1 MTNFFRFQEYKALFY
16 RVLLAYF
23 FYFLARLFF
32 FIYNQDLLQVDSVFE
47 FLKLS
52 YYGLA
57 FDTTAILY
65 VNGLFIILS
74 VLPLK
79 INSNVGFQR
88 LLFFIYFI
96 FNMLAYA
103 TNFIDFIYYKHT
115 YTRTT
120 TAIFDVLE
128 NETNKSDIFLQ
139 FFLDFWHVLIL
150 FLFLSVFWIF
160 LYKSVKVIPKLL
172 KFNFKYFALSI
183 VNFLIIATFAIG
195 GIRGDF
201 KKSTRPLNL
210 IDANRYVTNI
220 VHADI
225 VLNTPFTIIR
235 TIGRKGFKKQNFVS
249 QQTIDSLYVPIKKY
263 NNNKPNKQN
272 VVIFILESY
281 GKEYVG
287 GFNKDLKIPNYKGY
301 TPFIDSLAQHSMI
314 YTNAYCNGSK
324 SIHGMSSI
332 LAGIPSFKDA
342 FTSSPYANQKIE
354 SLVSTLKSDG
364 YDTSFFHGAPN
375 GSMGFLG
382 FGNILGFDH
391 YYGKTEFNN
400 DKEHDG
406 FWGIWDEPFFQYMK
420 NTLDKK
426 QTPFMATLFSL
437 SSHNPYIVPKKYKE
451 KFPEGNL
458 EIHKCVAYTDYSLQ
472 QFFKQAKK
480 EKWYN
485 NTIFI
490 MVADHCN
497 YVYYDEFMKPVNRFA
512 IPILIYKPNS
522 NLKGVDNSFAQQ
534 IDIYPTILDLIG
546 YQKPFRS
553 WGRSLLGDKQVVP
566 FAINHSGSVYQFM
579 RGNYIC
585 TFDGKQAVG
594 FFDKND
600 KGLTKN
606 LIGNRNQEMNEAE
619 IACEAF
625 LQNYMNT
632 IMDKKLTTK

>member
-1 MTNFFRFQEYKALFY
+1 MKDTIRFSEYKVLFFR
-16 RVLLAYF
+16 LLLVYV
-23 FYFLARLFF
+23 FYFIARLGFWL
-32 FIYNQDLLQVDSVFE
+32 YNYDALQVDSFFE
-47 FLKLS
+47 FLRLA
-52 YYGLA
+52 YHGLV
-57 FDTTAILY
+57 FDTTSILY
-65 VNGLFIILS
+65 INSLFILLS
-74 VLPLK
+74 VLPLV
-79 INSNVGFQR
+79 INTRIGFQKI
-88 LLFFIYFI
+88 LIYLYFAT
-96 FNMLAYA
+96 NLLAYA
-103 TNFIDFIYYKHT
+103 TNFADFIYYRHT

-120 TAIFDVLE
+120 TAVLDVLA
-128 NETNKSDIFLQ
+128 NESNKSDLMSQFLI
-139 FFLDFWHVLIL
+139 DFWHVFVLFFLVSFLWIYLYKRVKVVYNKPAITGKYFLFSTLL
-150 FLFLSVFWIF
+150 FLAITTL
-160 LYKSVKVIPKLL
+160 
-172 KFNFKYFALSI
+172 
-183 VNFLIIATFAIG
+183 AIG

-210 IDANRYVTNI
+210 IDANRYIKNI

-225 VLNTPFTIIR
+225 VLNTPFAIIR
-235 TIGRKGFKKQNFVS
+235 TLKTVSFKRQNFVS
-249 QQTIDSLYVPIKKY
+249 QQSIDSTFVPIKKY

-272 VVIFILESY
+272 IVIFILESY
-281 GKEYVG
+281 GREYVG
-287 GFNKDLKIPNYKGY
+287 SFNKGLEIPNYKGY

-342 FTSSPYANQKIE
+342 FTSSPFANQKIE

-382 FGNILGFDH
+382 FGNILGFNH

-420 NTLDKK
+420 STLDAKK
-426 QTPFMATLFSL
+426 QPFMATLFSL
-437 SSHNPYIVPKKYKE
+437 SSHNPYIVPEKYKG
-451 KFPEGNL
+451 KFPKGNL
-458 EIHKCVAYTDYSLQ
+458 EIHQCVAYTDYSLK

-480 EKWYN
+480 EKWYD
-485 NTIFI
+485 NTIFV
-490 MVADHCN
+490 MVADHGN
-497 YVYYDEFMKPVNRFA
+497 YVYYEEFMKPINRFA
-512 IPILIYKPNS
+512 VPILIFKPNS
-522 NLKGVDNSFAQQ
+522 NLKGVDTNFAQQ
-534 IDIYPTILDLIG
+534 IDIYPTILDMIG

-553 WGRSLLGDKQVVP
+553 WGRSLLGDKQVKP

-579 RGNYIC
+579 QGNYIC

-606 LIGNRNQEMNEAE
+606 LIQNRNQEMNAVE
-619 IACEAF
+619 IACKAF
-625 LQNYMNT
+625 LQNYMNS
-632 IMDKKLTTK
+632 IIDKKLAPN